1 MTNTSP
7 TCTRTTRRNPSAG
20 DVVARAVIVA
30 DMLRGFLEEGYPL
43 YCGTDARGII
53 PNVRRLLERELEQGS
68 KIFYICDHH
77 TPDDP
82 EFEMFP
88 PHSIEGTIE
97 TEVIPELSQ
106 YPGEIVPK
114 RTYGGFYNTSLDDRL
129 KAMKADTLIVCG
141 VCTHIC
147 VLITVSDARDRGYEV
162 EVPVDCVASFDRKT
176 HLFGLDYM
184 ENVLGAKLIKPSLKV
199 PEARFEIS
207 DSWLSGETADIYFPR
222 TVEILKKEGINPV
235 ATMEVFSRRAG
246 IMCGIEEVR
255 ALLAQVLPG
264 DNCEVWAL
272 PQGESFEKK
281 EVVLRIKAP
290 YQSYGTYETAY
301 LGILSHCSAWATAAR
316 ECVDAAQGIPVISF
330 GARHIHPSVVGIME
344 YSAIV
349 GGCTGCASTAG
360 AKLAGIEPTGT
371 IPHALIIILGSTA
384 RATLAFDK
392 HMPSEVPRIA
402 LVDTF
407 EDEVRESVTVAKAMK
422 GKLQGVRLDTP
433 SERGRVTAD
442 LVKEVRAWLDLEG
455 FKEVKIVVSGGVDPE
470 RIRYFIGEAA
480 PVDIFAVGSYISD
493 ARPID
498 FTADLH
504 EVEGQPI
511 AKRGRMPG
519 ITPNP
524 KLKRVM

>member
-1 MTNTSP
+1 M
-7 TCTRTTRRNPSAG
+7 
-20 DVVARAVIVA
+20 ARAVIVT

-43 YCGTDARGII
+43 YCGIEARGII
-53 PNVRRLLERELEQGS
+53 PHVQKLLERELRQGS
-68 KIFYICDHH
+68 KILYLSDHH
-77 TPDDP
+77 IPNDP
-82 EFEMFP
+82 EFRMFP
-88 PHSIEGTIE
+88 PHCVEGTVE
-97 TEVIPELSQ
+97 AELVPELTQ
-106 YPGEIVPK
+106 YPGEIIPK
-114 RTYGGFYNTSLDDRL
+114 RTYSSFYNTSLDKRL
-129 KAMKADTLIVCG
+129 KAIKPKTIIVCG
-141 VCTHIC
+141 VTTHIC
-147 VLITVSDARDRGYEV
+147 VLQTVIDTRVRGYEV
-162 EVPVDCVASFDRKT
+162 EVPIDCVASFDKKA
-176 HLFGLDYM
+176 HLFTLDYM
-184 ENVLGAKLIKPSLKV
+184 EKVLGAKLIKPSVKV
-199 PEARFEIS
+199 AAARFEIP
-207 DSWLSGETADIYFPR
+207 DSWLNGETADIYFPR
-222 TVEILKKEGINPV
+222 TVEILKKERVNPV
-235 ATMEVFSRRAG
+235 ATMEVFPRRAG
-246 IMCGIEEVR
+246 ILCGIEEVK
-255 ALLAQVLPG
+255 ALLAEVLPR

-272 PQGESFEKK
+272 SQGEHFDGK

-344 YSAIV
+344 YSAIA
-349 GGCTGCASTAG
+349 GGCAGCASTAG

-384 RATLAFDK
+384 KATLAFDK
-392 HMPSEVPRIA
+392 HMPRRVPRIA

-407 EDEVRESVTVAKAMK
+407 EDEVRESVTVAKALR

-442 LVKEVRAWLDLEG
+442 LVKEVRAWLDLER
-455 FKEVKIVVSGGVDPE
+455 FRDVKIVASGGIDPE
-470 RIRYFIGEAA
+470 RIRYFIAERA

-504 EVEGQPI
+504 EVEGKPI

-519 ITPNP
+519 ITPSP

>member
-1 MTNTSP
+1 LP
-7 TCTRTTRRNPSAG
+7 TCTKATCPNLSTG
-20 DVVARAVIVA
+20 DPMARAVIVA

-43 YCGTDARGII
+43 YCGRDARAII
-53 PNVRRLLERELEQGS
+53 PNVRKLLERELKQGS

-82 EFEMFP
+82 EFKMFP
-88 PHSIEGTIE
+88 PHSIEGTVE

-106 YPGEIVPK
+106 YPGEIIPK
-114 RTYGGFYNTSLDDRL
+114 RTYGGFYGTSLDEKLNAIRPE
-129 KAMKADTLIVCG
+129 TIVVCG

-147 VLITVSDARDRGYEV
+147 VLITVSDARDRGYQV
-162 EVPVDCVASFDRKT
+162 EVPVDCVASFDKKT

-184 ENVLGAKLIKPSLKV
+184 EKVLGAKLIKPSVKV
-199 PEARFEIS
+199 ADAHFEIP
-207 DSWLSGETADIYFPR
+207 DSWLNGETADIYFPR
-222 TVEILKKEGINPV
+222 TVEILKKEGVNPV
-235 ATMEVFSRRAG
+235 ATMEVFARRAG
-246 IMCGIEEVR
+246 IMCGIEEVK
-255 ALLAQVLPG
+255 ALLAAVLPK

-272 PQGESFEKK
+272 SQGEPFEKK
-281 EVVLRIKAP
+281 EVVLRMKAP
-290 YQSYGTYETAY
+290 YQSYGTYETVY
-301 LGILSHCSAWATAAR
+301 LGILSHCCGWATAAR

-330 GARHIHPSVVGIME
+330 GARHVHPSVVGIME

-349 GGCTGCASTAG
+349 GGCAGCASTAG

-392 HMPSEVPRIA
+392 DMPSEVPRIA

-407 EDEVRESVTVAKAMK
+407 EDEVRESVAVAKAMK

-442 LVKEVRAWLDLEG
+442 LVKEVRAWLGIEG
-455 FKEVKIVVSGGVDPE
+455 FREVKIVVSGGIDPE

-504 EVEGQPI
+504 EVEGKPI